1 MLLFKSPLLHFAFF
15 RKVNVYVFP
24 PLVTLVDFAIPGVTF
39 PFLPRRYNP
48 SLVLFNALELTTSV
62 DLEMSIVGNSADS
75 VQLAVCLELEEL
87 LLEPQAAK
95 NSTDAPATTVTFAA
109 VLKFI

>member
-1 MLLFKSPLLHFAFF
+1 M
-15 RKVNVYVFP
+15 
-24 PLVTLVDFAIPGVTF
+24 
-39 PFLPRRYNP
+39 
-48 SLVLFNALELTTSV
+48 